1 MCPLKEQKPEHKQQ
15 EIKLNFFEEDLTIF
29 KAIS

>member
-1 MCPLKEQKPEHKQQ
+1 MCPLKEQKLEDKQK
-15 EIKLNFFEEDLTIF
+15 EIKLNFFEEDLSLS

>member
-1 MCPLKEQKPEHKQQ
+1 MCPLKEQKPEDKQQ